1 MANIDIPVP
10 ENLKK
15 FLETPKCA
23 DLTLPKVKIPSI
35 TLPTG
40 STLKGLADVSKGIP
54 TDCSVTFSLLLQ
66 IGPILAS
73 MECLLKILK
82 LLGPLLDAVKS
93 PPPTP
98 ATLKKLLDAAVD
110 LAPCL
115 AIPTGGT
122 LPIFIKYLLCLI
134 LKILKCAVG
143 SLKSVAQLMQ
153 GLTLSLDAAAQ
164 EGNEDLIATLKC
176 AQGNAQAQ
184 ADSIMTSIE
193 PLAVL
198 LELASGVMQMAKV
211 DPISLSVPGGGEG
224 ADALLEAVNV
234 LEGVVEILES
244 ATEALGGC

>member
-10 ENLKK
+10 ENLKN
-15 FLETPKCA
+15 FLEAPKCI
-23 DLTLPKVKIPSI
+23 DLTLPKVKIPTI

-40 STLKGLADVSKGIP
+40 SKLKGMADVSKGIP

-73 MECLLKILK
+73 MECLLKLLK
-82 LLGPLLDAVKS
+82 VVGAILDAVKD
-93 PPPTP
+93 P
-98 ATLKKLLDAAVD
+98 LKIPDMITAAVD
-110 LAPCL
+110 IKECIL
-115 AIPTGGT
+115 IPTGLN
-122 LPIFIKYLLCLI
+122 LPIFVKDLLCLI

-176 AQGNAQAQ
+176 AQGNAQTQ

-198 LELASGVMQMAKV
+198 LDLASGVMKMAQV
-211 DPISLSVPGGGEG
+211 APISLSLPAGGQG
-224 ADALLEAVNV
+224 ADAILQVTTV
-234 LEGVVEILES
+234 LDGVVEILE
-244 ATEALGGC
+244 AVVEPLGGCS

>member
-35 TLPTG
+35 KLPTG

-73 MECLLKILK
+73 MECLLKLLKIVGAILAALK
-82 LLGPLLDAVKS
+82 DPLKIPDMF
-93 PPPTP
+93 T
-98 ATLKKLLDAAVD
+98 AAKEV
-110 LAPCL
+110 AECL
-115 AIPTGGT
+115 AIPTGAN
-122 LPIFIKYLLCLI
+122 LPIFIKDLLCLI
-134 LKILKCAVG
+134 LKILRCAVG
-143 SLKSVAQLMQ
+143 SLKSVAQQMQ
-153 GLTLSLDAAAQ
+153 ELTLSLDAAAQ
-164 EGNEDLIATLKC
+164 EGNEDMIATLKC
-176 AQGNAQAQ
+176 AQGNKQAQ

-198 LELASGVMQMAKV
+198 LELASPVMQMAGV
-211 DPISLSVPGGGEG
+211 GPISLSVPGGGEG
-224 ADALLEAVNV
+224 ADALLEVVNV

-244 ATEALGGC
+244 ATDALGGC